1 MVIGS
6 NSSGDENNNNKNTPS
21 PKLQGNKNGS
31 AVDLTD
37 ENPSGNVTANED
49 EGVVMTSLNNM
60 ENKFFKINRQI
71 RKMQDQQEKQ
81 LAQSK

>member
-6 NSSGDENNNNKNTPS
+6 NSSGDENNKSNTAS
-21 PKLQGNKNGS
+21 PKRQGNKNEGS
-31 AVDLTD
+31 AIDLTD

-49 EGVVMTSLNNM
+49 EGVVMTSLNNL

-71 RKMQDQQEKQ
+71 RKMQDQ
-81 LAQSK
+81 